1 MREPLLVSRVLIS
14 LLFPGVSFFAGDDQ
28 GFVPL
33 KDTPEA
39 LREVSSIV
47 GSSSG
52 RLFFGERI

>member
-1 MREPLLVSRVLIS
+1 
-14 LLFPGVSFFAGDDQ
+14 VSFFAGDDQ

-52 RLFFGERI
+52 RLFFGERIFIFW